1 MSRCIRRWFDP
12 MSPETGLGKK
22 SNSNH
27 VVRGRTMEIFMHKS
41 VRGLAGL
48 SVLFGSF
55 PAMAADDLH
64 ETIITANRTATSL
77 DTTVAATTVI
87 TRAQI
92 EAMQARSLE
101 DLLRGVDGLN
111 IGNSGGPGK
120 LTSFFVRGTEPEHL
134 LVLIDGVRIG
144 SATAGTA
151 ALQNIPVES
160 IDRIEFVRGP
170 RSSLYGSEAVGGV
183 LQIFTRRGGGGLQ
196 AEASLSGGSY
206 DTRQASASLSGGD
219 EQAWFSV
226 QGAAQSTDGFDSCYG
241 SSTLFAGCFT
251 EEPDS
256 DGYRYRSLSARAGMK
271 FGDGTLLEA
280 NLLRAP
286 SRVEY
291 DGSFT
296 NRSRL
301 LQQVAGLGLT
311 QTFSEGN
318 QLALRLGSSWD
329 RSDDFL
335 DDDFMGD
342 FNTRRDSIGAQWD
355 WQFAMGQILTVGA
368 EYVNDKV
375 SGSTDFDEKQRD
387 NKALFLQY
395 VGDHG
400 PWRTELSWRGD
411 DNQQFG
417 KHDTLSAALGYVMS
431 DALQFVAQY
440 GTAFRA
446 PSFNELYYPDF
457 SNPLLDPERSRSFE
471 LAAKGR
477 VDGTRWRVSLFN
489 TKIRDLVGFDDFFLP
504 ANVDAARI
512 RGVEASALI
521 PWHEWTLELGTTLLD
536 TENRSDDA
544 NQGNRLMRRPKFSG
558 HLDLARRFGELEV
571 GARLVAEGARYDN
584 ASNTRRVGGFTT
596 LDLRAEYA
604 VTPAWRVQARAANVL
619 DEDYETVAFYN
630 QPGRAIYVTLRY
642 NHGAQ

>member
-1 MSRCIRRWFDP
+1 
-12 MSPETGLGKK
+12 
-22 SNSNH
+22 
-27 VVRGRTMEIFMHKS
+27 MEIFMHKS
-41 VRGLAGL
+41 VAGLVGL
-48 SVLFGSF
+48 SVLLFSF
-55 PAMAADDLH
+55 PLAADDLR
-64 ETIITANRTATSL
+64 ETVITANRTATSL

-92 EAMQARSLE
+92 EAMQVRSLE
-101 DLLRGVDGLN
+101 DLLRGVDGLH

-120 LTSFFVRGTEPEHL
+120 LTSFFVRGAEPEHL
-134 LVLIDGVRIG
+134 LVLVDGVRIG

-183 LQIFTRRGGGGLQ
+183 LQIFTRRGGSGLQ
-196 AEASLSGGSY
+196 PEFSVSGGSF
-206 DTRQASASLSGGD
+206 DTRQASAAVSGGD
-219 EQAWFSV
+219 ESAWFSV
-226 QGAAQSTDGFDSCYG
+226 HGSAQSTDGFDSCHG

-251 EEPDS
+251 EEPDK
-256 DGYRYRSLSARAGMK
+256 DGYRYRSLGVRAGAK
-271 FGDGTLLEA
+271 LGTGTQIEA

-296 NRSRL
+296 NRSKL
-301 LQQVAGLGLT
+301 LQQVAGVAVT
-311 QTFSEGN
+311 QTISEGN
-318 QLALRLGSSWD
+318 LLALRLGRSWD
-329 RSDDFL
+329 RSDDYL
-335 DDDFMGD
+335 GEDFMGD
-342 FNTRRDSIGAQWD
+342 FNTRRDSLGAQWD

-368 EYVNDKV
+368 EYVNDVV
-375 SGSTDFDEKQRD
+375 SGSTDFDEDERD

-400 PWRTELSWRGD
+400 AWRTELSWRGD

-417 KHDTLSAALGYVMS
+417 RHDTMSAALGYAVS

-457 SNPLLDPERSRSFE
+457 SNPLLEPERSRSIE

-477 VDGTRWRVSLFN
+477 VAGARWRVSLFQ
-489 TKIRDLVGFDDFFLP
+489 TRIRDLVGFDDFFLP

-521 PWHEWTLELGTTLLD
+521 PWGEWVLEAGTTLLD
-536 TENRSDDA
+536 AKNRSGDA

-558 HLDLARRFGELEV
+558 RMDLTRSFGEFEL

-596 LDLRAEYA
+596 LDLRAEY
-604 VTPAWRVQARAANVL
+604 TFSPAWRVQARAANVF

-630 QPGRAIYVTLRY
+630 QPGRAFYLTLRY
-642 NHGAQ
+642 SRAE

>member
-1 MSRCIRRWFDP
+1 
-12 MSPETGLGKK
+12 
-22 SNSNH
+22 
-27 VVRGRTMEIFMHKS
+27 MEISMHKS
-41 VRGLAGL
+41 VPGLVGL
-48 SVLFGSF
+48 SVFFVSL
-55 PAMAADDLH
+55 PVMAADDLH
-64 ETIITANRTATSL
+64 ETIITANRTTTAL

-87 TRAQI
+87 TRQQI
-92 EAMQARSLE
+92 QAMQARSVE
-101 DLLRGVDGLN
+101 DLLRGVDGLH

-120 LTSFFVRGTEPEHL
+120 LTSFFVRGAEPEHL
-134 LVLIDGVRIG
+134 LVLVDGVRIG

-183 LQIFTRRGGGGLQ
+183 LQIFTRRGGDGLQ
-196 AEASLSGGSY
+196 PEVSLSGGSF

-226 QGAAQSTDGFDSCYG
+226 QGSAQSTDGFDSCYG

-251 EEPDS
+251 EEPDR
-256 DGYRYRSLSARAGMK
+256 DGYRYRSLGVRAGAK
-271 FGDGTLLEA
+271 VGRGTQVEA

-296 NRSRL
+296 NRSKL
-301 LQQVAGLGLT
+301 LQQVAGVGVT

-318 QLALRLGSSWD
+318 QLALRAGRSWD

-335 DDDFMGD
+335 GDDFMGD
-342 FNTRRDSIGAQWD
+342 FNTRRDSLGLQWD
-355 WQFAMGQILTVGA
+355 WQFARGQIVTVGA
-368 EYVNDKV
+368 EYVNDAV
-375 SGSTDFDEKQRD
+375 SGTTDFDEDERD

-417 KHDTLSAALGYVMS
+417 EHDTMSAALGYAVS
-431 DALQFVAQY
+431 EALQFVAQY

-457 SNPLLDPERSRSFE
+457 SNPLLEPERSRSIE

-477 VDGTRWRVSLFN
+477 VAGARWRVSLFS
-489 TKIRDLVGFDDFFLP
+489 TRIRDLVGFDDFFLP

-521 PWHEWTLELGTTLLD
+521 PWGAWVIDAGTTLLD
-536 TENRSDDA
+536 AENRSGGA
-544 NQGNRLMRRPKFSG
+544 EEGNRLMRRPRFSG
-558 HLDLARRFGELEV
+558 HLDLARRVGEFEL

-584 ASNTRRVGGFTT
+584 SSNTRRVEGFTT

-604 VTPAWRVQARAANVL
+604 FSPEWRVQARAANVL

-630 QPGRAIYVTLRY
+630 QPGRAFYLTLRY
-642 NHGAQ
+642 SRATP

>member
-1 MSRCIRRWFDP
+1 
-12 MSPETGLGKK
+12 
-22 SNSNH
+22 
-27 VVRGRTMEIFMHKS
+27 MENCMHKS
-41 VRGLAGL
+41 FPGLVGL
-48 SVLFGSF
+48 SVFVCSV
-55 PAMAADDLH
+55 PVCASDLR
-64 ETIITANRTATSL
+64 EVVITANRTATSL
-77 DTTVAATTVI
+77 DTTLAATTVI
-87 TRAQI
+87 TREQI
-92 EAMQARSLE
+92 ETLQARSLE

-120 LTSFFVRGTEPEHL
+120 LTSFFVRGTESEHL
-134 LVLIDGVRIG
+134 LVLVDGVRMG

-151 ALQNIPVES
+151 ALQNLPVES

-183 LQIFTRRGGGGLQ
+183 LQIFTRRGSGGLQ
-196 AEASLSGGSY
+196 TEASLSGGSF
-206 DTRQASASLSGGD
+206 DTRQATVGVSGGN

-226 QGAAQSTDGFDSCYG
+226 HGAAQSTDGFDACTG

-251 EEPDS
+251 EEPDK
-256 DGYRYRSLSARAGMK
+256 DGYRYKSLALRAGAK
-271 FGDGTLLEA
+271 VGEGTALEA

-301 LQQVAGLGLT
+301 LQQVAGIGLT
-311 QTFSEGN
+311 QEFSEGN
-318 QLALRLGSSWD
+318 QLALRIGRSWD
-329 RSDDFL
+329 RSDDYL
-335 DDDFMGD
+335 DAAFQGD
-342 FNTRRDSIGAQWD
+342 FNTRRDNASLQWD
-355 WQFAMGQILTVGA
+355 WQFAAGQMLTAGVD
-368 EYVNDKV
+368 YLNDRV
-375 SGSTDFDEKQRD
+375 TGTTSFDETERD

-417 KHDTLSAALGYVMS
+417 QHDTMSAALGYAVS

-446 PSFNELYYPDF
+446 PSFNELYYPGF
-457 SNPLLDPERSRSFE
+457 SNPLLQPERSRSIE

-477 VDGTRWRVSLFN
+477 VEAARWRVSLFN
-489 TKIRDLVGFDDFFLP
+489 TRIRDLVGFDENFQIV
-504 ANVDAARI
+504 NVDAARI
-512 RGVEASALI
+512 QGVEASALI
-521 PWHEWTLELGTTLLD
+521 PWNEWTLEAGTTLLD
-536 TENRSDDA
+536 TENRSEGT

-558 HLDLARRFGELEV
+558 HLDLARTFGELSV
-571 GARLVAEGARYDN
+571 GMRLNAEGARFDN
-584 ASNTRRVGGFTT
+584 ASNTRRVDGFTT

-604 VTPAWRVQARAANVL
+604 FDSQFRVQARVANL
-619 DEDYETVAFYN
+619 FNENYETVAFYN
-630 QPGRAIYVTLRY
+630 QPGRAFYLTLRY
-642 NHGAQ
+642 QTRSSGTM

>member
-1 MSRCIRRWFDP
+1 
-12 MSPETGLGKK
+12 
-22 SNSNH
+22 
-27 VVRGRTMEIFMHKS
+27 MEISMHKS
-41 VRGLAGL
+41 VPGLVGL
-48 SVLFGSF
+48 SVFFVSL
-55 PAMAADDLH
+55 PVMAADDLH
-64 ETIITANRTATSL
+64 ETIITANRTTTAL

-87 TRAQI
+87 TRQQI
-92 EAMQARSLE
+92 QAMQARSVE
-101 DLLRGVDGLN
+101 DLLRGVDGLH

-120 LTSFFVRGTEPEHL
+120 LTSFFVRGAEPEHL
-134 LVLIDGVRIG
+134 LVLVDGVRIG

-183 LQIFTRRGGGGLQ
+183 LQIFTRRGGDGLQ
-196 AEASLSGGSY
+196 PEVSLSGGSF

-226 QGAAQSTDGFDSCYG
+226 QGSAQSTDGFDSCYG

-251 EEPDS
+251 EEPDR
-256 DGYRYRSLSARAGMK
+256 DGYRYRSLGVRAGAK
-271 FGDGTLLEA
+271 VGRGTQVEA

-296 NRSRL
+296 NRSKL
-301 LQQVAGLGLT
+301 LQQVAGVGVT

-318 QLALRLGSSWD
+318 QLALRAGRSWD

-335 DDDFMGD
+335 GDDFMGD
-342 FNTRRDSIGAQWD
+342 FNTRRDSLGLQWD
-355 WQFAMGQILTVGA
+355 WQFARGQIVTVGA
-368 EYVNDKV
+368 EYVNDAV
-375 SGSTDFDEKQRD
+375 SGTTDFDEDERD

-417 KHDTLSAALGYVMS
+417 EHDTMSAALGYAVS
-431 DALQFVAQY
+431 EALQFVAQY

-457 SNPLLDPERSRSFE
+457 SNPLLEPERSRSIE

-477 VDGTRWRVSLFN
+477 MAGARWRVSLFS
-489 TKIRDLVGFDDFFLP
+489 TRIRDLVGFDDFFLP

-521 PWHEWTLELGTTLLD
+521 PWGAWVIDAGTTLLD
-536 TENRSDDA
+536 AENRSGGA
-544 NQGNRLMRRPKFSG
+544 EEGNRLMRRPRFSG
-558 HLDLARRFGELEV
+558 HLDLARRVGEFEL

-584 ASNTRRVGGFTT
+584 SSNTRRVEGFTT

-604 VTPAWRVQARAANVL
+604 FSPEWRVQARAANVL

-630 QPGRAIYVTLRY
+630 QPGRAFYLTLRY
-642 NHGAQ
+642 SRATP

>member
-1 MSRCIRRWFDP
+1 MEKSMRK
-12 MSPETGLGKK
+12 SVAGLG
-22 SNSNH
+22 
-27 VVRGRTMEIFMHKS
+27 
-41 VRGLAGL
+41 LP
-48 SVLFGSF
+48 VLFASL
-55 PAMAADDLH
+55 PLLADDLH
-64 ETIITANRTATSL
+64 ETLITANRTATSM

-92 EAMQARSLE
+92 EAMQARSME
-101 DLLRGVDGLN
+101 DLLRGVDGIN

-151 ALQNIPVES
+151 ALQNIPIES
-160 IDRIEFVRGP
+160 IERIEFVRGP

-183 LQIFTRRGGGGLQ
+183 LQIFTRRGGSGLQ
-196 AEASLSGGSY
+196 PELSLSGGSY

-219 EQAWFSV
+219 EHAWFSV
-226 QGAAQSTDGFDSCYG
+226 EGSAQSTDGFDSCYG
-241 SSTLFAGCFT
+241 SSTQFAGCFT
-251 EEPDS
+251 EEPDR
-256 DGYRYRSLSARAGMK
+256 DGYRYRSVAARAGMML
-271 FGDGTLLEA
+271 GNATQLEA

-301 LQQVAGLGLT
+301 LQQVAGVGVT
-311 QTFSEGN
+311 QTLSEGN
-318 QLALRLGSSWD
+318 QLALRLGRSWD
-329 RSDDFL
+329 RSDDYL
-335 DDDFMGD
+335 DAQFQGD
-342 FNTRRDSIGAQWD
+342 FNTRRDSLSAQWD
-355 WQFAMGQILTVGA
+355 WQFAKGQILTAGA
-368 EYVNDKV
+368 EYLNDAV
-375 SGSTDFDEKQRD
+375 SGSTDFDEEERD
-387 NKALFLQY
+387 NTAVFLQY

-400 PWRTELSWRGD
+400 PWRTEVSLRRD

-417 KHDTLSAALGYVMS
+417 DHGTRSAALGYAVS
-431 DALQFVAQY
+431 EALQFVAQY

-446 PSFNELYYPDF
+446 PNFNELYYPDF
-457 SNPLLDPERSRSFE
+457 SNPLLQPERSRSLE

-477 VDGTRWRVSLFN
+477 VAGARWRVSLFS
-489 TKIRDLVGFDDFFLP
+489 TRIRDLVGFDDAFLP

-512 RGVEASALI
+512 QGVEASALI
-521 PWHEWTLELGTTLLD
+521 PHEQWVIDTGVTLLD
-536 TENRSDDA
+536 AENRSDDA
-544 NQGNRLMRRPKFSG
+544 NQGNRLIRRPRFSG
-558 HLDLARRFGELEV
+558 HVDVTRDFGAINV

-584 ASNTRRVGGFTT
+584 ASNTRRIDGFTT

-604 VTPAWRVQARAANVL
+604 VSPQWRVQMRAANVL

-630 QPGRAIYVTLRY
+630 QPGRAFYLTLRY
-642 NHGAQ
+642 SRAP